1 MLQPGALDRPEP
13 STWRAFLDR
22 IVAPASAWYDASGIG
37 PEQLME
43 IVEAGIPAPL
53 FEPGL
58 SDLSYPHVQES
69 GRFSSLFAWLP
80 SEPRH
85 RGGRGRRH
93 GVLLVS
99 DGIVLLT
106 LSRSETDTQAAVA
119 AALRSLEI
127 PGDSFVSRTTVAFLH
142 VVVDRYE
149 DVVYRLEGQL
159 RLLEERPVFESG
171 HDFFER
177 AFELRSELA
186 QVRADLWRLKGLL
199 SSLAESKRTLPGLGP
214 PQRSMLEGLA
224 DEAGYL
230 YETVDN
236 VREGALSLIDLHI
249 NVVSFEMNKV
259 MRVLAVASVL
269 AIVPAV
275 IGGLF
280 GVNTVD
286 NPFAFTLPQITFGV
300 AIGMIAAL
308 YVFLAKGWLR

>member
-1 MLQPGALDRPEP
+1 MRKLQGLRDEFNLA
-13 STWRAFLDR
+13 
-22 IVAPASAWYDASGIG
+22 DAAGGI
-37 PEQLME
+37 
-43 IVEAGIPAPL
+43 
-53 FEPGL
+53 
-58 SDLSYPHVQES
+58 
-69 GRFSSLFAWLP
+69 
-80 SEPRH
+80 
-85 RGGRGRRH
+85 
-93 GVLLVS
+93 LV
-99 DGIVLLT
+99 
-106 LSRSETDTQAAVA
+106 
-119 AALRSLEI
+119 
-127 PGDSFVSRTTVAFLH
+127 
-142 VVVDRYE
+142 
-149 DVVYRLEGQL
+149 
-159 RLLEERPVFESG
+159 
-171 HDFFER
+171 
-177 AFELRSELA
+177 
-186 QVRADLWRLKGLL
+186 
-199 SSLAESKRTLPGLGP
+199 
-214 PQRSMLEGLA
+214 GLA